1 MTQPGCVPLAR
12 LGQLSLLL
20 LFSSLPHRD
29 QSCHVL
35 RCAPAQSM
43 YHRAFPALLLPFAG
57 SLQYLYVQWIL
68 CFAITSCPIIVASR
82 GYRQYDPSLSIAMR
96 CHRIALVWSF
106 CLASVWNPIVYYH
119 LDVLSSCMS
128 VHHLHHRIVF
138 LTSVVCFS

>member
-1 MTQPGCVPLAR
+1 MAR
-12 LGQLSLLL
+12 LGQLSLLLL

-82 GYRQYDPSLSIAMR
+82 GYRQYDPSLSIASPS
-96 CHRIALVWSF
+96 CGVFASLQFGTQSCITTWTFFHRACLCINDAL
-106 CLASVWNPIVYYH
+106 
-119 LDVLSSCMS
+119 
-128 VHHLHHRIVF
+128 HHLYLSPIGWFASQV
-138 LTSVVCFS
+138 